1 MSDSTTKGKKTSTKK
16 INELKSRIE
25 ELEEQLREKND
36 ALLRSYADFQN
47 YQKRMERELENKAE
61 EVKREFIEELI
72 NIYELL
78 REAYEDKNPKEGLKS
93 ILKKIEEFFERE
105 EIKPI
110 DCIGKSFDHN
120 LHHAVS
126 IIHDKNKDNI
136 IVDEVKRG
144 YTVKGKLLRPSL
156 VVVAKQ
162 KEGE

>member
-61 EVKREFIEELI
+61 EVKKGVIEELI

-78 REAYEDKNPKEGLKS
+78 RKAYEDKNPKEGLKS

-136 IVDEVKRG
+136 VVDEVKRG
-144 YTVKGKLLRPSL
+144 YTIKGKLLRPSL

>member
-162 KEGE
+162 KEEE

>member
-61 EVKREFIEELI
+61 EAKREFIEELI

-93 ILKKIEEFFERE
+93 ILKKIEEIFERE

-162 KEGE
+162 KEEE

>member
-61 EVKREFIEELI
+61 EAKRGFIEELI

-162 KEGE
+162 KEEE